1 MPFEVFRRHQRKLL
15 ATFAI
20 LAMFGFVVSDSL
32 PKLLSPSYGGRDQP
46 VVTIY
51 GQTVYRSALNAMVEQ
66 RTLANM
72 FVGELGYRNL
82 FGGTKDREMVD
93 ALILQHEADRLGM
106 PGGPELG
113 QEYLKVISGGQMTSS
128 VFEVLLGRLN
138 NKVAGEQLL
147 RDIGNQVRL
156 MRVRA
161 LFGSPLV
168 TPYDVFTSYRDQ
180 NERVSARLI
189 EIPVDKF
196 LAKVPEPKPAEIDAM
211 YESYKDVLPDPA
223 LETPGFKVARR
234 VRFDILSTDGNAR
247 VRSIKDKLTE
257 SELRTA
263 YENRKAEYPEPSE
276 LPRDLFGGQPE
287 LTPPVPKPFDEVRS
301 VLALA
306 VAEDR
311 AQAEIAEKF
320 NRIKDE
326 VLIPFSD
333 EYSTAVDDLAEAR
346 KQNPK
351 ATKALPTPPSLEE
364 LAKREGL
371 SYEQTKPLSHEEAD
385 RYGQISSAEVGMT
398 RTSGGRRFA
407 EEFFDP
413 RKRLFE
419 PEELT
424 DLLGTR
430 FLVRKIEDTPAHVAP
445 RDEVRSEVIFAL
457 KMKAARGLAE
467 KAAQDVALQLKKK
480 GGTSK
485 DATFE
490 GYRVVVIPPITRR
503 QSSFMPSVP
512 GQFPFES
519 ARVEDTPIVEV
530 PHVGE
535 AFRDSYFGLQS
546 GSIAVAYNQPRTIFY
561 VLSLE
566 RREPATFAAL
576 YAAPNNDE
584 YRYKISAQRQA
595 TRQIG
600 DDWMVWLREQ
610 AGLKPDWVP
619 PDEAK
624 GKSTA
629 EEA

>member
-1 MPFEVFRRHQRKLL
+1 
-15 ATFAI
+15 
-20 LAMFGFVVSDSL
+20 MFGFVVSDSL
-32 PKLLSPSYGGRDQP
+32 PRLLSPSYGGRDQP
-46 VVTIY
+46 VVTLY
-51 GQTVYRSALNAMVEQ
+51 GQKVYRSALNAMVEQ

-82 FGGTKDREMVD
+82 FGGTKDRDMVD
-93 ALILQHEADRLGM
+93 ALILQREADRLGM
-106 PGGPELG
+106 PGGPDLG
-113 QEYLKVISGGQMTSS
+113 QEYLKVISGGQMTSR
-128 VFEVLLGRLN
+128 VFEVLLSRLN
-138 NKVAGEQLL
+138 NRVGGEQLL

-168 TPYDVFTSYRDQ
+168 TPYDVFTTYRDQ

-196 LAKVPEPKPAEIDAM
+196 LAKVPEPTAADIEAM
-211 YESYKDVLPDPA
+211 YQSYKDVLPDPA
-223 LETPGFKVARR
+223 HETPGFKVPRR
-234 VRFDILSTDGNAR
+234 IRFDILSIDGNAR
-247 VRSIKDKLTE
+247 VRSIKDRLTE

-263 YENRKAEYPEPSE
+263 YENRKSEYPEPSE
-276 LPRDLFGGQPE
+276 LPRDLFAGLPE

-333 EYSTAVDDLAEAR
+333 EYSTAVDELAEAR
-346 KQNPK
+346 KQNPN
-351 ATKALPTPPSLEE
+351 ATKALPTAPSLEE

-371 SYEQTKPLSHEEAD
+371 SYEQTKPLSQAEAD
-385 RYGQISSAEVGMT
+385 RYGQISGAEVGMT
-398 RTSGGRRFA
+398 RTGGGRRFA
-407 EEFFDP
+407 DEFFDP

-430 FLVRKIEDTPAHVAP
+430 FLVRKIEDTDAHVAP
-445 RDEVRSEVIFAL
+445 LDDVRSEVVLAW
-457 KMKAARGLAE
+457 KTKAARVMAE
-467 KAAQDVALQLKKK
+467 KAAQDIADGLKKK
-480 GGTSK
+480 GNAIK

-503 QSSFMPSVP
+503 QSSLMPSVP
-512 GQFPFES
+512 GQFQFES
-519 ARVEDTPIVEV
+519 APVENTPIVEV
-530 PHVGE
+530 PHTGE
-535 AFRDSYFGLQS
+535 AFRDAYFGLQA
-546 GSIAVAYNQPRTIFY
+546 GSTAVASNQPRTIFY
-561 VLSLE
+561 VLAFE
-566 RREPATFAAL
+566 RREPATFATL
-576 YAAPNNDE
+576 YSAPNNDE

-595 TRQIG
+595 SRQLS
-600 DDWMVWLREQ
+600 DDWMGWLRRQ
-610 AGLKPDWVP
+610 AGLKADWVP

-624 GKSTA
+624 AKPTA